1 MLKEKKFKDSQLGAG
16 DYMKKFIREATQLT
30 PEEELIYQQRK
41 KEYKKELKKY
51 EKLTEDSY
59 VGFGRSI
66 YIKETT
72 TERENKIIELLCTGY
87 NYKEISEIEKVSL
100 STIKTHINNIFQ
112 KKGVSSLQE
121 LIVLSLTN
129 QLKGKSL
136 SEIKPKAE
144 ETTNKNDELDFL
156 SELLG

>member
-1 MLKEKKFKDSQLGAG
+1 MVRRSKFNDSQLGAG
-16 DYMKKFIREATQLT
+16 DYMRKFIREATQLT
-30 PEEELIYQQRK
+30 PEEEMIFRK
-41 KEYKKELKKY
+41 LRNEYEKKLKKY

-59 VGFGRSI
+59 VGFKRSI
-66 YIKETT
+66 YVRETM
-72 TERENKIIELLCTGY
+72 TERENKIIELLCSGY
-87 NYKEISEIEKVSL
+87 NYKDVAKIECISL
-100 STIKTHINNIFQ
+100 STVKTHIYNIFQ

-136 SEIKPKAE
+136 LELQPKAE
-144 ETTNKNDELDFL
+144 ETDPQNDELDFL

>member
-1 MLKEKKFKDSQLGAG
+1 MAREKKFKDSQLGAG

-30 PEEELIYQQRK
+30 PEEEKFFQERK
-41 KEYKKELKKY
+41 KQYMKELKKY

-66 YIKETT
+66 YISEKTSD
-72 TERENKIIELLCTGY
+72 RENKIIELLCIGY
-87 NYKEISEIEKVSL
+87 NYKEISQMENVTL
-100 STIKTHINNIFQ
+100 STVKTHVNHIFQ

-136 SEIKPKAE
+136 LEIQPKKE
-144 ETTNKNDELDFL
+144 ETATKNDELDFL